1 MHILIVTQH
10 VRESAQA
17 VPLAAACISAALSS
31 EHQQQTELI
40 NLYPPLDI
48 DLVCQQLLAKQPDLI
63 AFSLTLWS
71 RLPLLALARRLRAVQ
86 PRLFLLAGGPE
97 TAGDCAELIRLGGL
111 DGVIRG
117 EGELAF
123 AALVNSLNRGRLMA
137 FVSAAASSADPPAA
151 TCPDLAGLPSPWLT
165 GVLTLEP
172 GCGVLWE
179 VARGCHF
186 NCSFCYDAKGHQ
198 GVRPF
203 PFERLRRELE
213 LFAASAV
220 SQVWILD
227 STFNAPTQRGHQLL
241 QLLLEVAPQIH
252 YHIEAKADLLD
263 HHTIELLAQLSCSV
277 QIGLQSAH
285 PEILKPL
292 QRRINPRRMQRVLH
306 QLNLAGIIFGLDLI
320 YGLPGDNHQGFCR
333 SLDFA
338 LEQQPNQVDIFPL
351 AVLPGTDLYH
361 RLSEFGLCAQDQPP
375 YLVETTTSYPTDQ
388 IEQSQLLA
396 AATDIFY
403 NRGRAVGFFLSLCDL
418 FHATPAALLQQ
429 FADWLTAEKNYP
441 MAQVIDVEAWTPA
454 RILPLQRDFCREQC
468 RRHKHY
474 QLIPLIED
482 LLHFHYLCAQILLG
496 DDCQP
501 AGQQITPKIF
511 AAAHWQLNPAVF
523 LHFFHY
529 DPADLETIGGES
541 PATTVER
548 LQQQPGQRLLL
559 RVEGEMII
567 ETLDDSLAR
576 MLQLATTSQQGKTL
590 LAQLDPQAGEEMAL
604 MAAEQGILLPDSSY
618 LVNRSTNPS

>member
-1 MHILIVTQH
+1 MRILIVTQH
-10 VRESAQA
+10 VRASAQA
-17 VPLAAACISAALSS
+17 VPLAAACINAALSS
-31 EHQQQTELI
+31 EHQQQTEII
-40 NLYPPLDI
+40 NLYPPLDLN
-48 DLVCQQLLAKQPDLI
+48 LVSEQMLAKQPDII

-71 RLPLLALARRLRAVQ
+71 RLPLLALARRLRALQ

-97 TAGDCAELIRLGGL
+97 TAGDCAELISLGCL

-123 AALVNSLNRGRLMA
+123 AALVDSLDRGLLMA
-137 FVSAAASSADPPAA
+137 GIDGFVSAAAALTHPPAA

-165 GVLTLEP
+165 GVLPLEP

-213 LFAASAV
+213 LFTAAAV
-220 SQVWILD
+220 SQIWILD
-227 STFNAPTQRGHQLL
+227 STFNAPAQRGHQLL
-241 QLLLEVAPQIH
+241 QLLLDVAPQIH

-263 HHTIELLAQLSCSV
+263 SHTIELLAQLWCSV

-292 QRRINPRRMQRVLH
+292 QRQINPRRMRKTLH
-306 QLNLAGIIFGLDLI
+306 QLNLAGIVFGLDLI
-320 YGLPGDNHQGFCR
+320 YGLPGDNHPGFCH

-351 AVLPGTDLYH
+351 AVLPGTDLYQ
-361 RLSEFGLCAQDQPP
+361 RRSEFDLCAQHTPP

-403 NRGRAVGFFLSLCDL
+403 NRGRAVGFFLPLCDT
-418 FHATPAALLQQ
+418 FHAAPAVLLQE
-429 FADWLTAEKNYP
+429 FADWLTAEKNCTRT
-441 MAQVIDVEAWTPA
+441 QIIDVETWTPA

-482 LLHFHYLCAQILLG
+482 LLHFHYLCAEILLG
-496 DDCQP
+496 DDCRP
-501 AGQQITPKIF
+501 AGQQITAKIF
-511 AAAHWQLNPAVF
+511 AGAHWQLNPAVF

-529 DPADLETIGGES
+529 DPADLETLGGES
-541 PATTVER
+541 PATTVKR

-567 ETLDDSLAR
+567 ETLDNSVAR
-576 MLQLATTSQQGKTL
+576 MLQLATTKQPGEMLLGVLDSQ
-590 LAQLDPQAGEEMAL
+590 DGEEIAL
-604 MAAEQGILLPDSSY
+604 MAAEQGILLPI
-618 LVNRSTNPS
+618 TW